1 MQQGILVVGGL
12 MECPW
17 NKLELLRKNK
27 DVNYQKK
34 ERNKED
40 ISECYSVRIEKKK
53 KGPEFYLLKDK

>member
-40 ISECYSVRIEKKK
+40 ISECYSVWIEKKK